1 MVKVSV
7 RKLRCRMPAGK
18 RRDTVLVV
26 ASTSVAPL
34 SSQGELFDVTAKS
47 GAGSSVL
54 VERLA
59 AVHERQAVVLQFHA
73 RSFVVDMWSEYA
85 GIYYIGTLVLALGS
99 ASTSSCS
106 TAALARSDPR

>member
-1 MVKVSV
+1 MSV
-7 RKLRCRMPAGK
+7 RKLRCRTPAGK

-85 GIYYIGTLVLALGS
+85 GIYIGTLVLALGS